1 MSGHFHISGT
11 LGKSQDLVSQI
22 GLLKCLTNRWWPCFT
37 ETPTLTNQTCLG
49 YYKTGSRTK
58 PEHTTSV
65 IVAWSHKKNSKK
77 VKKVLAFYG
86 GYDIIIVYDK
96 EKNTNRENKRSQEKK
111 SLDSITNL

>member
-37 ETPTLTNQTCLG
+37 ETPILTNQTCLG

-77 VKKVLAFYG
+77 LKKVLAFYG

-96 EKNTNRENKRSQEKK
+96 EKNTTTKNTRSQEKK
-111 SLDSITNL
+111 LLDSITNL